1 MREKRRFLLC
11 LLVLTLLCCI
21 FLPEELS
28 ARESMAEC
36 KTEAGLRFRNRL
48 ATQDVPV
55 VMHTAHGRG
64 NIRLAVANNGTFGT
78 FGQTI
83 LDPFS
88 GELLPSCEYP
98 RGSDIVFLWVAAMWI
113 GAIVNGDTLVSCGSE
128 DFYETQEFW
137 PDPPD
142 AGGSFRFGSIDIN
155 SKYYTPNI
163 QAYSEEDIF
172 AEYSDTQTDPNLVGT
187 DATDRRT
194 HIPLGIRIKQR
205 SMAWSYDYADDFILF
220 DYQIRNIGGE
230 RLRRVY
236 IGIWVDGDTWHI
248 SRNSPEGWNDD
259 ISGFYR
265 THPAPEGCDF
275 IDTVNVAWHAD
286 NDGDPIPQEN
296 PDSWDYRSCTG
307 IVGTR
312 VVRTPSDSLKYSFN
326 WWIINYTD
334 PTLDFGPRM
343 RGTRERPFRNF
354 GSRLGTPE
362 GDRNKYYVMSQ
373 PEFDYDLMWT
383 ARDHSDEG
391 WLSPPVL
398 ASTYAAG
405 FDCRYLLSF
414 GPFDIESGQS
424 LPVTFAWVGG
434 ENFHQ
439 QPNDFSSYFDPYNP
453 SVFYDRLN
461 FGNLALN
468 SRWASWVYD
477 NPGVDTDGD
486 GYRGKA
492 RICPDADGNPPAD
505 TTSEDSL
512 WYEGDGV
519 PDFRGA
525 GPPPSPR
532 MRIISSTGKLTVR
545 FNGFYSETTKD
556 VFTNRI
562 DFEGYRIYSALDD
575 RPSSFSII
583 RSYDRE
589 NFSRLVWREEN
600 GRAQWV
606 RDEIPYTFEE
616 LRRMYDDPEFDPL
629 RYTRIH
635 PVNYGGE
642 IAYFEKQDFNQS
654 DLNDPY
660 GIRKVYPD
668 AVNPGIDPSHW
679 QDEDLVFDYG
689 EPLPKYYE
697 YEYTLDDL
705 LPTVPYYVA
714 VTTFDFGSPRSGLKS
729 LETKPENSFIAEY
742 PMPSSNEAEQ
752 HNLAVFT
759 VPNPYRIDGGYLEQ
773 GYENRVRNVTDPDRS
788 RRIHFYNLP
797 RVCTLSIYSL
807 DGDLIRQIDHNYPEG
822 GPESM
827 HDYWDLITR
836 NMQSAVAGL
845 YYWVV
850 ESPEGT
856 QIGKQ
861 VIIK

>member
-1 MREKRRFLLC
+1 MKQSFALC
-11 LLVLTLLCCI
+11 RPVEIIVL
-21 FLPEELS
+21 
-28 ARESMAEC
+28 
-36 KTEAGLRFRNRL
+36 L
-48 ATQDVPV
+48 ATLWIPTSALPRGLEEDYKQQVGRAFNSRQTLQNEPV
-55 VMHTAHGRG
+55 VLHTAHGRG

-78 FGQTI
+78 FGQII
-83 LDPFS
+83 LDPFT
-88 GELLPSCEYP
+88 GERLPSCEYP
-98 RGSDIVFLWVAAMWI
+98 RGSDVVFLYVAALWI
-113 GAIVNGDTLVSCGSE
+113 GAIVDGDTLVSCGSE
-128 DFYETQEFW
+128 DFYNTSEFW
-137 PDPPD
+137 PDRPEF
-142 AGGSFRFGSIDIN
+142 GGTFRYGSIDVN
-155 SKYYTPNI
+155 SKYYNPRVN
-163 QAYSEEDIF
+163 AYSEEDIL
-172 AEYSDTQTDPNLVGT
+172 AEYYDT
-187 DATDRRT
+187 DADPSRT
-194 HIPLGIRIKQR
+194 GRDPVDGRSHVPLGLKITQR

-220 DYQIRNIGGE
+220 DYNIANIGSQ
-230 RLRRVY
+230 RLHRVY
-236 IGIWVDGDTWHI
+236 IGIWVDGDTWHTT
-248 SRNSPEGWNDD
+248 RNSGEGWNDD
-259 ISGFYR
+259 IAGFYR
-265 THPAPEGCDF
+265 SHPAPEGCGF
-275 IDTVNVAWHAD
+275 IDTVNIAWHAD
-286 NDGDPIPQEN
+286 NDGDPIPKDN
-296 PDSWDYRSCTG
+296 PTTWDYRSCTG

-312 VVRTPSDSLKYSFN
+312 VVRTPSDSLEYSFN
-326 WWIINYTD
+326 WWIINYGD

-343 RGTRERPFRNF
+343 RGTQLRPFRSF

-362 GDRNKYYVMSQ
+362 GDRNKYYILSE

-383 ARDHSDEG
+383 GKDHTEDG
-391 WLSPPVL
+391 WLSPPAL
-398 ASTYAAG
+398 ASTYAQG

-414 GPFDIESGQS
+414 GPFDIEPGQA
-424 LPVTFAWVGG
+424 LPVTFAWTGG

-439 QPNDFSSYFDPYNP
+439 EPNDFQAYFDPSSPEVY
-453 SVFYDRLN
+453 YDRLN
-461 FGNLALN
+461 FNNLAVN

-486 GYRGKA
+486 GYKGKA
-492 RICPDADGNPPAD
+492 RICPDDNGNPPAD

-532 MRIISSTGKLTVR
+532 LHLIPSTGKLTVR

-562 DFEGYRIYSALDD
+562 DFEGYRIYTALDD
-575 RPSSFSII
+575 RPSSFSIV
-583 RSYDRE
+583 RSYDLG

-606 RDEIPYTFEE
+606 RDEIPYTIGQ
-616 LRRMYDDPEFDPL
+616 LRQLYDNPDFDPL
-629 RYTRIH
+629 RYTRAY
-635 PVNYGGE
+635 PVNYNGE
-642 IAYFEKQDFNQS
+642 LAYFEKQDFNQS
-654 DLNDPY
+654 DLSDPH

-668 AVNPGIDPSHW
+668 AVKPGTDSSAW
-679 QDEDLVFDYG
+679 QDEDLVFDYD

-697 YEYTLDDL
+697 YEYVLENL

-714 VTTFDFGSPRSGLKS
+714 VTTFDHGSPRSGLKS
-729 LETKPENSFIAEY
+729 LESKPENSFVSEY
-742 PMPSSNEAEQ
+742 PMPSVEEVEE
-752 HNLAVFT
+752 HDLAVFT
-759 VPNPYRIDGGYLEQ
+759 VPNPYRIDDMYLDR
-773 GYENRVRNVTDPDRS
+773 GFENRTRDVVDTERS

-797 RVCTLSIYSL
+797 RVCTISIYSL
-807 DGDLIRQIDHNYPEG
+807 DGDLVRQLDHNYPEG

-850 ESPEGT
+850 DSPAGT